1 MLHTCTKFQKNP
13 PAGSGEDNEVYHIPQ
28 TKLRF
33 PYPRKLH
40 IKFAKRFLRCLKM
53 WTEDKTTDQWYSI
66 SSPMRL
72 WLRLAKNLSQLFL

>member
-1 MLHTCTKFQKNP
+1 MLHTCTKFHKIP

-28 TKLRF
+28 TKLRS
-33 PYPRKLH
+33 PYPRKLR

-72 WLRLAKNLSQLFL
+72 WLR